1 MNRACAAA
9 QADARRR
16 PSCRGVAV
24 AVMQS
29 PRRAAIITAG
39 GGQTMRMLILS
50 SRMRSRQV
58 HPGGLKAG
66 CIEAPSTQATPATAR
81 QSIRKPSAPTG
92 PALRRRDRAP
102 SLTVNIGER
111 YAPRSLKVSATG
123 SANKHC
129 FAVARRPPRIA
140 ARWTSDSGSFAA
152 SSRGLGLCQRS
163 LCPRQKKQIQE
174 EKRAN
179 SKSLLQT
186 GRAKPAGGQTAE
198 WRQNEP
204 RQGNRTT
211 P

>member
-9 QADARRR
+9 QADARWR

-102 SLTVNIGER
+102 SLTVNISER

-152 SSRGLGLCQRS
+152 SS
-163 LCPRQKKQIQE
+163 PRPGSVPALSVPAPKNKYRTKKR
-174 EKRAN
+174 KR
-179 SKSLLQT
+179 K
-186 GRAKPAGGQTAE
+186 GRTPRVYFKPAVQST
-198 WRQNEP
+198 R
-204 RQGNRTT
+204 
-211 P
+211 